1 MVGRGALMPATAI
14 VRLGPEHLPAVA
26 RFAQKLW
33 PWPSE
38 EAFYRWRFLDCN
50 AFHHAYLA
58 LKDSEVQ
65 AMICAFE
72 RELLVQGE
80 KRKVLDGFDWATL
93 PEPQA
98 GTMGFFVMQALLKN
112 HPLPVLGYSGTP
124 ISMALRAKLGWQE
137 LEPVK
142 RFMLPLA
149 SEKKGARGI
158 AETIG
163 AKLWFRPRRHATPR
177 GGKVILT
184 TGVGSEIKNLYEG
197 DTGYGAV
204 LLPRLD
210 YLHWLLHGY
219 AGVGHFLPLY
229 FALEGELRGWVL
241 ARIYY
246 EEGRCEAVIVECFA
260 PRPTAD
266 LYTWMVSETLVRLTP
281 FGPSKI
287 RAAAS
292 CPKLIEALGR
302 NRFLE
307 RRPIPLDYRS
317 RGETPLPKPL
327 HLTWN
332 AADFAFRP
340 YSRWDWA
347 V

>member
-1 MVGRGALMPATAI
+1 MGDTQIVQLGAD
-14 VRLGPEHLPAVA
+14 HLPAVV

-38 EAFYRWRFLDCN
+38 EAFYRWRFLACEE
-50 AFHHAYLA
+50 FHHAYLA
-58 LKDSEVQ
+58 LKAGEVL

-72 RELLVQGE
+72 RELLVGSE

-98 GTMGFFVMQALLKN
+98 GTLGFFVMQKLIKN
-112 HPLPVLGYSGTP
+112 HPYPVLGYSGTP

-149 SEKKGARGI
+149 SEGNGVRAL
-158 AETIG
+158 AEGIG
-163 AKLWFRPRRHATPR
+163 AKLWFHPRRRAAPK
-177 GGKVILT
+177 GGKVIAM
-184 TGVGSEIKNLYEG
+184 TGVGREIERLYEG
-197 DTGYGAV
+197 DTGYAAV

-210 YLHWLLHGY
+210 YLEWLLHGH
-219 AGVGHFLPLY
+219 AGVGHFVPLY

-260 PRPTAD
+260 PRPTAE
-266 LYTWMVSETLVRLTP
+266 LYAWMVSETLLRVAA
-281 FGPSKI
+281 FGPSKV

-292 CPKLIEALGR
+292 CPLLIEALGR

-317 RGETPLPKPL
+317 RGEGPPPRPL

-332 AADFAFRP
+332 AADFPFRP
-340 YSRWDWA
+340 YPRWDWA